1 MISPPS
7 IISMVSST
15 PLLTV
20 LTPTKNSCPDIS
32 LLVTALESQTSL
44 DFTWLVIDG
53 GSHDD
58 TINIAKNAKIP
69 HVSIVQSSDF
79 SIYHALNIGLEHILT
94 PFYLVIGSDDIPS
107 CDCIA
112 NFVLQLHHDP
122 TVDLVFQAVNINNI
136 YVKARS
142 SLGWLYGMHGLGSS
156 HSLGTLIRTSLH
168 QRYGKYSKDF
178 PRLADQYFI
187 KKAVY
192 GGSRVARLASCGGYY
207 STSGFSSASKHAY
220 LLEFYLMQLQTEKV
234 ALLQHFLFWFRWFK
248 HFAVHPSICK

>member
-1 MISPPS
+1 MISPS
-7 IISMVSST
+7 STISTESLT

-32 LLVTALESQTSL
+32 FLASALEAQSSFE
-44 DFTWLVIDG
+44 FTWLVIDG

-58 TINIAKNAKIP
+58 TINIVKNAKIP
-69 HVSIVQSSDF
+69 SINIVESSDF
-79 SIYHALNIGLEHILT
+79 SIYHALNIGLDMIST
-94 PFYLVIGSDDIPS
+94 PFYVVIGSDDVPS

-112 NFVLQLHHDP
+112 NYILQLLRDSN
-122 TVDLVFQAVNINNI
+122 VDLVFQAVSINNS
-136 YVKARS
+136 YVKARA

-168 QRYGKYSKDF
+168 HRYGKYSKEF

-192 GGSRVARLASCGGYY
+192 GGSRVARLPSSAGCYG
-207 STSGFSSASKHAY
+207 TSGFSSASKHAY
-220 LLEFYLMQLQTEKV
+220 LLEFYLMQLKTEKV

-248 HFAVHPSICK
+248 HFAVHPSLYK